1 MTMPAVLL
9 IVYALAV
16 ARLTK
21 LVNSDR
27 VLKAPRVALLKR
39 LPEESIWAYF
49 VVCPW
54 CVSMWIGFVAGP
66 VTWWW
71 GGLQVDGVPS
81 ALAVPALA
89 LAYSAFTG
97 YLGQFAEE

>member
-1 MTMPAVLL
+1 MPGVLL

-21 LVNSDR
+21 LINNDR
-27 VLKAPRVALLKR
+27 VLQAPRVALLKR
-39 LPEESIWAYF
+39 LPEGSIWAYF

-54 CVSMWIGFVAGP
+54 CVSMWLGLVAAP

-81 ALAVPALA
+81 ALGVPALA

-97 YLGQFAEE
+97 YLAQLAED

>member
-1 MTMPAVLL
+1 MPAVLL
-9 IVYALAV
+9 LVYALAL
-16 ARLTK
+16 ARVTK

-27 VLKAPRVALLKR
+27 ITKAPRTWAMKR
-39 LPEESIWAYF
+39 LPEGSIWAYF
-49 VVCPW
+49 LACPW
-54 CVSMWIGFVAGP
+54 CISMWLGVVAAP

-97 YLGQFAEE
+97 YLAQFAEE

>member
-1 MTMPAVLL
+1 MPAVLFV
-9 IVYALAV
+9 VYALAV

-21 LVNSDR
+21 LITSDR
-27 VLKAPRVALLKR
+27 ITKAPREALIRR
-39 LPEESIWAYF
+39 LPEDSAWAYF
-49 VVCPW
+49 VVCQW
-54 CVSMWIGFVAGP
+54 CTSVWVGAVAAP

-81 ALAVPALA
+81 LLAVPALA

-97 YLGQFAEE
+97 YLAQFAQE

>member
-1 MTMPAVLL
+1 MPAVLF

-21 LVNSDR
+21 LINSDR
-27 VLKAPRVALLKR
+27 ITKAPREALIRR
-39 LPEESIWAYF
+39 LPEGSIWAYF

-54 CVSMWIGFVAGP
+54 CVSIWLSIPIAAL
-66 VTWWW
+66 TWWF
-71 GGLQVDGVPS
+71 GGLEVPGVS
-81 ALAVPALA
+81 AWMAVPALA

-97 YLGQFAEE
+97 YLAQFAQE